1 MISIYETAT
10 KVVVW
15 VSPEADESGLAID
28 RLNYLT
34 GKALIELKPRESF
47 DNLIKRLRART
58 RAGFRGV
65 LMRFLL

>member
-10 KVVVW
+10 KVVFW

-47 DNLIKRLRART
+47 DDLIERLHNDESW
-58 RAGFRGV
+58 FRGA